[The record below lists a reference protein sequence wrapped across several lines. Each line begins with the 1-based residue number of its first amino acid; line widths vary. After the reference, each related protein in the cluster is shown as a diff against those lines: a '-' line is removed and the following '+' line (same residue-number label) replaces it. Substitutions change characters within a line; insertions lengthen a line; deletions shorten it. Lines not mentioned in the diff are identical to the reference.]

1 MTAVVLAGGGAD
13 PADPLYGLS
22 KGLPKAL
29 LPVAGKP
36 LVQWVVDALGA
47 AEAVDTLIVVG
58 LEAGCG
64 IRFPDGTAFV
74 PDAGSLLGNVKAGS
88 MAATVGADPST
99 RVMVVSSD
107 IPAIRPAMI
116 DWLAEQVMD
125 SGDDLYYLTI
135 DRAAMD
141 ARYPGSGRSFIK
153 FRDRE
158 ICGGDIT
165 IVRPAA
171 FLDGG
176 SIWKRLTEGRKNA
189 AALARAVGIDVLI
202 LFLLRRLTVAET
214 VRRACARLRI
224 RGRVI
229 ECPYPELGMDVDK
242 PFQFDMVERDL
253 LTRGGL

>member
-1 MTAVVLAGGGAD
+1 MKAVVLAGGGSD
-13 PADPLYGLS
+13 SADPLYGLS

-29 LPVAGKP
+29 LPIAGKP
-36 LVQWVVDALGA
+36 LLQWVVDALA
-47 AEAVDTLIVVG
+47 SAKAVDTLVIVG
-58 LEAGCG
+58 LGTGCG
-64 IRFPDGTAFV
+64 IHFPDGTVFV
-74 PDAGSLLGNVKAGS
+74 PDAGSLLGNVRAGS
-88 MAATVGADPST
+88 LAATEGADPST
-99 RVMVVSSD
+99 TVMVVSSD
-107 IPAIRPAMI
+107 IPAIRPVMV
-116 DWLAEQVMD
+116 DWLAAQVTG
-125 SGDDLYYLTI
+125 SQDDLYYLTV

-165 IVRPAA
+165 ILRPAA

-176 SIWKRLTEGRKNA
+176 SVWKRLTEGRKSA
-189 AALARAVGIDVLI
+189 AALAKAVGIDVLL

-214 VRRACARLRI
+214 ARKACARLRI